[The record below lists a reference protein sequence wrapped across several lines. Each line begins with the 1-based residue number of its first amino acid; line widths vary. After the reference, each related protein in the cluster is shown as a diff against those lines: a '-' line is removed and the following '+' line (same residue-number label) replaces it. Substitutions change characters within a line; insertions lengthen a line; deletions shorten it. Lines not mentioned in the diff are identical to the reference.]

1 MHKYFI
7 SLERTPERTER
18 FLKSNAHITG
28 FEWMPGLDG
37 KLLDR
42 QTIINKGLM
51 DPNCDFTAGAI
62 GSGLTHITLW
72 ARIAQS
78 GKPAHIF
85 EDDAFLCRNFEQ
97 ESDRIIAS
105 LPQDWDIILWGNN
118 YDSILE
124 FELLPGI
131 THCTA
136 MFDQDALR
144 RGIPAFLN
152 MDVSSS
158 PFGLIQTFGICGYAL
173 SPRGADRLLKLCLPF
188 KSVPVTYPGLGMR
201 VLTTS
206 SVDHLMNIHYRNIKA
221 YTSLPPLCVTD
232 NIVAQS
238 LNK

>member
-18 FLKSNAHITG
+18 FLKSNSHITD

-42 QTIINKGLM
+42 QTIISKGLM
-51 DPNCDFTAGAI
+51 KPGCDFTAGAI
-62 GSGLTHITLW
+62 GSGLTHIQLW
-72 ARIAQS
+72 AQVAQN

-105 LPQDWDIILWGNN
+105 LPHNWDIILWGNN

-124 FELLPGI
+124 FELLPDI
-131 THCTA
+131 TQCIAFFNQETV
-136 MFDQDALR
+136 R
-144 RGIPAFLN
+144 KGIPQYLN
-152 MDVSSS
+152 MDVSSA
-158 PFGLIQTFGICGYAL
+158 PFRLTQTFGICGYAI
-173 SPRGADRLLKLCLPF
+173 SPKGANRLLELCLPF
-188 KSVPVTYPGLGMR
+188 KSMDVFYPGLGR
-201 VLTTS
+201 SLATS
-206 SVDHLMNIHYRNIKA
+206 SVDHLMNIHYRDIMA
-221 YTSLPPLCVTD
+221 FTALPPLCLTD
-232 NIVAQS
+232 NDSTQS